1 MSDGESIDRSSD
13 VESVTCRETAYRTG
27 SYAVR
32 SDGVEDDRNAVPT
45 E

>member
-1 MSDGESIDRSSD
+1 MDRSSD
-13 VESVTCRETAYRTG
+13 VELVTCRETACRTG

-32 SDGVEDDRNAVPT
+32 SEGVEDDENAVPT